1 LHETIYLYIDVIFL
15 ENFLMNYLLLYC
27 VKRYCNYKTKWWKLP
42 LASLI
47 GTLYVFGIIL
57 IDIPNTISFFMKFI
71 ISIIMVYI
79 AFTKKEIRKVVRS
92 LILFYMV
99 AFIICGS
106 IFALFF
112 LFKFDFQIVNGTYII
127 QGVKPWHL
135 IGGSTIAILLIK
147 LAFDFLEKYY
157 KINNNMVNIN
167 IILEGKSCRLKA
179 LVDTGNSLSDPITHE
194 SVLIVYIESILDI
207 LPLELKNKFSSY
219 NYDNNSIINELG
231 DSTINHRI
239 RLIPYRAIGISHGTL
254 PAIRVDFIEVKLKN
268 KNIVLKDAVIGLSIK
283 PLSTLGDYEALAYP
297 EIIKG
302 GN

>member
-1 LHETIYLYIDVIFL
+1 L

-27 VKRYCNYKTKWWKLP
+27 VKRYCNYQTKWWKLP

-47 GTLYVFGIIL
+47 GTLYVFGAIL
-57 IDIPNTISFFMKFI
+57 INTPNIISFFMKFL

-79 AFTKKEIRKVVRS
+79 AFTQKELRKVVRS

-106 IFALFF
+106 IFALFC
-112 LFKFDFQIVNGTYII
+112 LFKFDFQIVNGAYII
-127 QGVKPWHL
+127 QGVKPWH
-135 IGGSTIAILLIK
+135 IMGGSIIAILLIK

-157 KINNNMVNIN
+157 KINNNAVNLK
-167 IILEGKSCRLKA
+167 IILEGKSCKLKA

-194 SVLIVYIESILDI
+194 SVLIVYLKSILDI
-207 LPLELKNKFSSY
+207 LPLELRNIFSMF
-219 NYDNNSIINELG
+219 NYDNNSIINHLG
-231 DSTINHRI
+231 NSTIKHRI
-239 RLIPYRAIGISHGTL
+239 RLIPYRALGTTNGTL
-254 PAIRVDFIEVKLKN
+254 PAIRVDFIEVKLNN
-268 KNIVLKDAVIGLSIK
+268 KNIILKDAVIGLSNK
-283 PLSTLGDYEALAYP
+283 PLSILGDYDALAYP